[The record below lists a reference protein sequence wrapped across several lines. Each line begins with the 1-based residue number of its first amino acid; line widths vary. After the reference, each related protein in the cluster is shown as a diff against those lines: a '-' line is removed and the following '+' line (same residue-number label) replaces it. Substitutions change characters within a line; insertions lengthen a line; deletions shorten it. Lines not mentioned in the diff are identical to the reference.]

1 LDKITIKQGDKTMTD
16 TSVVNM
22 IRVRGE
28 VKSVEEFWSKDGRSL
43 SKMRID
49 LDLTKFG
56 QNFAILTIDG
66 ELAKHA
72 RIGAIVEIK
81 GKLGGKEHNGK
92 MFGDAKVTDIV
103 EIQPPAKAHPND
115 DDILPF

>member
-1 LDKITIKQGDKTMTD
+1 MTD
-16 TSVVNM
+16 TSVINM
-22 IRVRGE
+22 LRVRGE
-28 VKSVEEFWSKDGRSL
+28 VKSVEEFWSKNGRSL
-43 SKMRID
+43 SKIRID

-92 MFGDAKVTDIV
+92 VFGDAKVTDIV
-103 EIQPPAKAHPND
+103 EIQPPLKAHPND
-115 DDILPF
+115 DDVLPF

>member
-1 LDKITIKQGDKTMTD
+1 MTD

-81 GKLGGKEHNGK
+81 GKLGGKERNGK
-92 MFGDAKVTDIV
+92 LFGDAKVTDIV

-115 DDILPF
+115 DEFLPF

>member
-1 LDKITIKQGDKTMTD
+1 MTD
-16 TSVVNM
+16 TSVINM

-92 MFGDAKVTDIV
+92 VFGDAKVTDIV
-103 EIQPPAKAHPND
+103 EIQPPPKAHPND

>member
-1 LDKITIKQGDKTMTD
+1 MTD
-16 TSVVNM
+16 TSVVNVL
-22 IRVRGE
+22 RVRGE

-43 SKMRID
+43 SKIRID

-56 QNFAILTIDG
+56 QNFAVLTIDG

-81 GKLGGKEHNGK
+81 GKLGGKERNGK
-92 MFGDAKVTDIV
+92 LFGDAKVTDIV

-115 DDILPF
+115 DEFLPF

>member
-1 LDKITIKQGDKTMTD
+1 MTD

-81 GKLGGKEHNGK
+81 GKLGGKERNGK
-92 MFGDAKVTDIV
+92 LFGDAKVTDIV

-115 DDILPF
+115 DDVLPF

>member
-1 LDKITIKQGDKTMTD
+1 MTD

-22 IRVRGE
+22 LRVRGE

-43 SKMRID
+43 SKIRID

-92 MFGDAKVTDIV
+92 VFGDARVTDITV
-103 EIQPPAKAHPND
+103 IKEPEVKAGAAED
-115 DDILPF
+115 DFMPF

>member
-1 LDKITIKQGDKTMTD
+1 MTD

-56 QNFAILTIDG
+56 QNFAVLTIDG

-81 GKLGGKEHNGK
+81 GKLGGKERNGK
-92 MFGDAKVTDIV
+92 LFGDAKVTDIV

>member
-1 LDKITIKQGDKTMTD
+1 MAD
-16 TSVVNM
+16 TSVVNVL
-22 IRVRGE
+22 RVRGE

-81 GKLGGKEHNGK
+81 GKLGGKERNGK
-92 MFGDAKVTDIV
+92 LFGDAKVTDIV

>member
-1 LDKITIKQGDKTMTD
+1 MTD
-16 TSVVNM
+16 TSVINM

-92 MFGDAKVTDIV
+92 LFGDAKVTDIV
-103 EIQPPAKAHPND
+103 EIAPPAKAHPND

>member
-1 LDKITIKQGDKTMTD
+1 MTD
-16 TSVVNM
+16 TSVINM

-43 SKMRID
+43 SKIRID

-103 EIQPPAKAHPND
+103 EIQPPAKAQPND
-115 DDILPF
+115 DDIIPF

>member
-1 LDKITIKQGDKTMTD
+1 
-16 TSVVNM
+16 
-22 IRVRGE
+22 
-28 VKSVEEFWSKDGRSL
+28 
-43 SKMRID
+43 
-49 LDLTKFG
+49 LTKFG

-92 MFGDAKVTDIV
+92 VFGDARVTDIT
-103 EIQPPAKAHPND
+103 EIAPPAKAHPND
-115 DDILPF
+115 DEFLPF

>member
-1 LDKITIKQGDKTMTD
+1 MTD
-16 TSVVNM
+16 TSVINM

-28 VKSVEEFWSKDGRSL
+28 VKSVEEFWSKHGRSL

-92 MFGDAKVTDIV
+92 MFGDARVTDITV
-103 EIQPPAKAHPND
+103 IKEPEVKAGATED
-115 DDILPF
+115 DFMPF